1 VLILVRHAMPAHG
14 PDTPAR
20 DWVLAPPGREA
31 ARELCSRLPARAR
44 LVASSEPK
52 AIGTLEAAGTREAAG
67 CALKDPRFDEV
78 VRVEAYSDDFRTQRL
93 AYVEGLDHADWEAR
107 GEVVAR
113 FGAGVA
119 DHLAAADG
127 QPLVIATH
135 GMAMTLWLT
144 ATIGLDDP
152 GAFWAELRFPD
163 ARVVDLAAR
172 TVVRLGSSA

>member
-1 VLILVRHAMPAHG
+1 MLILVRHAMPAHG
-14 PDTPAR
+14 PDVPAR
-20 DWVLAPPGREA
+20 DWGLAPEGREA
-31 ARELCSRLPARAR
+31 TRSLCSRLPAGAR

-52 AIGTLEAAGTREAAG
+52 AVGTLEAAGR
-67 CALKDPRFDEV
+67 ALEDPRFDEV

-93 AYVEGLDHADWEAR
+93 AYVEGSDHAEWEAR
-107 GEVVAR
+107 GEVVRR

-144 ATIGLDDP
+144 ATIGLGDP
-152 GAFWAELRFPD
+152 GAFWADLRFPD
-163 ARVVDLAAR
+163 AQVVDLAAG
-172 TVVRLGSSA
+172 TVARLGSSA